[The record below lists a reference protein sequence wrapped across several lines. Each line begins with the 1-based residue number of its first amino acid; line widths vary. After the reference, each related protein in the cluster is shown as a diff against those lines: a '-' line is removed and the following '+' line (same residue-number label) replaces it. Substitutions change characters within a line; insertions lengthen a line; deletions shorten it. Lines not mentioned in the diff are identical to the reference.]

1 MAIFLGVHILELEL
15 RETIEIILKR
25 LWIIVAITLAT
36 TILGLIISV
45 FFIDDVY
52 SSSTTLIVR
61 EKRKNGEDYQLS
73 DLNLARNLVDTYSVI
88 IKSNRVLEKVLD
100 EVGSDSSVSSLRS
113 KISVQSEGNTEII
126 RITVEDLGPE
136 TARDI
141 ANSIARVFKDEIV
154 QLLEMDNVQV
164 IDEARA
170 SYTPV
175 RPKVGM
181 NTAIAFVLGL
191 MVGLGLVFAIEYFD
205 NTLKEPEDVEKYL
218 NLPVIGI
225 IPNIE

>member
-1 MAIFLGVHILELEL
+1 MELEL

>member
-1 MAIFLGVHILELEL
+1 MDHRRYYIGSSNSRINYKH
-15 RETIEIILKR
+15 
-25 LWIIVAITLAT
+25 
-36 TILGLIISV
+36 

-100 EVGSDSSVSSLRS
+100 EVGSDITTNELRS

-126 RITVEDLGPE
+126 RITVEDLSPE
-136 TARDI
+136 TAKNI
-141 ANSIARVFKDEIV
+141 ANSTARVFMNEIV
-154 QLLEMDNVQV
+154 RLLEMDNVQV

-170 SYTPV
+170 SFTPV
-175 RPKVGM
+175 KPKVGM
-181 NTAIAFVLGL
+181 NTAI
-191 MVGLGLVFAIEYFD
+191 
-205 NTLKEPEDVEKYL
+205 
-218 NLPVIGI
+218 
-225 IPNIE
+225 